1 VETDHPD
8 YLSVIRQLPRPTL
21 AQTERFARYVSGA
34 HSWYKHL
41 PVRPKVPFVFYLDP
55 GAGMN
60 RVHTRTREVALVEIT
75 DKSKRF
81 HYTWQKTEDYRRRF
95 GFWNY
100 HAPYGMSFMFAGEGG
115 VVSTAGAGLKVLT
128 TEGDWV
134 SVPPELIDKGTAQ
147 VNAMVHP
154 MPNLLIWSY
163 RPDRYGLSD
172 VPAAEGTGFPDTA
185 NDILRRVWSVLQDCR
200 SADPQSTEAISQE
213 TRDAVQRAQEK
224 QEGRKRLWPY
234 GRNWDWPTESWLE
247 GLESSGID
255 ATQISSAVKYV
266 EVEDTRSAWTKAYGQ
281 REGTA
286 SFPGEAMAA
295 VVGEIMVERGRQL
308 AAMTHAMN
316 RFSEA
321 VFS

>member
-1 VETDHPD
+1 
-8 YLSVIRQLPRPTL
+8 LSVIRQLPRPTL

-41 PVRPKVPFVFYLDP
+41 PVRPKVPFVFFLDP

-75 DKSKRF
+75 DKSKKF

-115 VVSTAGAGLKVLT
+115 VVSTAGAGLKILT
-128 TEGDWV
+128 AEGDWV
-134 SVPPELIDKGTAQ
+134 SVPPELVDKGTAQ
-147 VNAMVHP
+147 LNAMVHP

-172 VPAAEGTGFPDTA
+172 VPAAEDTGFPATA
-185 NDILRRVWSVLQDCR
+185 HDILRRVWSVLQEYR
-200 SADPQSTEAISQE
+200 SAAPQPLEAISQK
-213 TRDAVQRAQEK
+213 TCDAVQRAEDK

-234 GRNWDWPTESWLE
+234 GRGWDWPTEAWLKE
-247 GLESSGID
+247 LQASGID
-255 ATQISSAVKYV
+255 TTQISSAVKYV
-266 EVEDTRSAWTKAYGQ
+266 EVEHSRSAWTQAYRQ
-281 REGTA
+281 REGTPTLPA
-286 SFPGEAMAA
+286 EAMI
-295 VVGEIMVERGRQL
+295 VVIGEIMVERGRQL
-308 AAMTHAMN
+308 SAMTDAMN
-316 RFSEA
+316 RFAEA